1 MAAVSG
7 LQRGT
12 AVRRRSRR
20 STHEAIEGYLLIS
33 PWIVGFLC
41 FTLGPMLA
49 SLYFSF
55 TQYNVITAP
64 RFIGLANYVRAFSG
78 KDLLFYPSLAR
89 TLEFAAL
96 YAPAGVALS
105 LLLAILLNRQLA
117 GVSLFRTLFFMPTLT
132 PIAATAL
139 LWTWLLQPDVGPVNY
154 LLGQIGVQGPRWLA
168 SEQWA
173 LPTLVVAT
181 LWGSVGG
188 SRMII
193 FLAGLQGV
201 PQELYEAANIDG
213 ANWWQRLRHV
223 TLPMISPVTFFLV
236 ILTAIAALRVFAL
249 AFIATNGG
257 PDYATWFYLLHLYNT
272 AFQSFYMGYAS
283 ALAWVFFVLVLAFT
297 FLQFRF
303 ARRWVHYGGQKES

>member
-7 LQRGT
+7 LQTGAALRP
-12 AVRRRSRR
+12 RSRR
-20 STHEAIEGYLLIS
+20 ATREAVEGYLLIS

-55 TQYNVITAP
+55 AQYNVISAP

-78 KDLLFYPSLAR
+78 KDILFYPSLLR
-89 TLEFAAL
+89 TLEFAVL

-105 LLLAILLNRQLA
+105 LLLAVLLNRELA
-117 GVSLFRTLFFMPTLT
+117 GVSLFRTMFFMPTLT

-173 LPTLVVAT
+173 LPTLVVAS

-201 PQELYEAANIDG
+201 PQELYEAASIDG

-223 TLPMISPVTFFLV
+223 TLPMISPVTFFLI

>member
-1 MAAVSG
+1 MATVSG
-7 LQRGT
+7 LQRG
-12 AVRRRSRR
+12 AVGQRRSRR
-20 STHEAIEGYLLIS
+20 ATREAIEGYLLIS
-33 PWIVGFLC
+33 PWIIGFLC

-64 RFIGLANYVRAFSG
+64 RFIGLANYVRAFG
-78 KDLLFYPSLAR
+78 GADRLFYPSLLR
-89 TLEFAAL
+89 TLDFAVL
-96 YAPAGVALS
+96 YAPAGVVTS
-105 LLLAILLNRQLA
+105 LLLAVLLNRKLI
-117 GVSLFRTLFFMPTLT
+117 GVSIFRTVFFMPTLT

-154 LLGQIGVQGPRWLA
+154 LLGQIGIQGPRWLA

-173 LPTLVVAT
+173 LPTLVVAS

-201 PQELYEAANIDG
+201 PQELYEAASIDG
-213 ANWWQRLRHV
+213 ANWLQRLRHV
-223 TLPMISPVTFFLV
+223 TLPMISPVTFFLI
-236 ILTAIAALRVFAL
+236 ILTALAALRVFAL

-272 AFQSFYMGYAS
+272 GFQSFYMGYAS

-297 FLQFRF
+297 FIQFRF
-303 ARRWVHYGGQKES
+303 ARRWVHYAGQKES

>member
-1 MAAVSG
+1 MAT
-7 LQRGT
+7 R
-12 AVRRRSRR
+12 
-20 STHEAIEGYLLIS
+20 EAIEGYLLIG

-55 TQYNVITAP
+55 TQYNIVKAP
-64 RFIGLANYVRAFSG
+64 RFIGLDNYVRAFG
-78 KDLLFYPSLAR
+78 GQDNLFFPSMLR

-96 YAPAGVALS
+96 YAPAGVVIS
-105 LLLAILLNRQLA
+105 LLLAVLLNRRLV
-117 GVSLFRTLFFMPTLT
+117 GVSIFRTLFFIPTLT
-132 PIAATAL
+132 PVAATAL

-154 LLGQIGVQGPRWLA
+154 LLGQVGIQGPRWLG

-173 LPTLVVAT
+173 LPTLVVAA

-201 PQELYEAANIDG
+201 PQELYEAASMDG
-213 ANWWQRLRHV
+213 ANPWQRLRHV
-223 TLPMISPVTFFLV
+223 TLPMISPVTFFLI
-236 ILTAIAALRVFAL
+236 ILTALAALRVFAL

-257 PDYATWFYLLHLYNT
+257 PAYATWFYLLHLYTT

-297 FLQFRF
+297 FLQFRL
-303 ARRWVHYGGQKES
+303 ARSWVHYAGQKEN

>member
-1 MAAVSG
+1 MATVSG
-7 LQRGT
+7 FQLGT
-12 AVRRRSRR
+12 VGRRRSRR
-20 STHEAIEGYLLIS
+20 VTREAVEGYLLIS
-33 PWIVGFLC
+33 PWILGFLC
-41 FTLGPMLA
+41 FTVGPMLA

-55 TQYNVITAP
+55 TQYNIISAP
-64 RFIGLANYVRAFSG
+64 HFIGLANYVRAFG
-78 KDLLFYPSLAR
+78 GADRLFYPSLLR

-96 YAPAGVALS
+96 YAPAGVVIS
-105 LLLAILLNRQLA
+105 LLLAVLLNRRLI
-117 GVSLFRTLFFMPTLT
+117 GVSIFRTLFFMPTLT
-132 PIAATAL
+132 PVAATAL

-154 LLGQIGVQGPRWLA
+154 LLGRIGIEGPRWLA

-173 LPTLVVAT
+173 LPTLVVAS

-201 PQELYEAANIDG
+201 PQELYEAASIDG
-213 ANWWQRLRHV
+213 ANWWHRLRHV
-223 TLPMISPVTFFLV
+223 TLPMISPVTFFLI
-236 ILTAIAALRVFAL
+236 ILTALAALRVFAL

-272 AFQSFYMGYAS
+272 GFQSFYMGYAS

-297 FLQFRF
+297 FIQFRF
-303 ARRWVHYGGQKES
+303 ARRWVHYAGEKEN

>member
-1 MAAVSG
+1 MAT
-7 LQRGT
+7 R
-12 AVRRRSRR
+12 
-20 STHEAIEGYLLIS
+20 EAIEGYLLIG

-55 TQYNVITAP
+55 TQYNIVKPP
-64 RFIGLANYVRAFSG
+64 RFIGLDNYVRAFG
-78 KDLLFYPSLAR
+78 GQDQLFFPSLLR
-89 TLEFAAL
+89 TLEYAVL
-96 YAPAGVALS
+96 YTPAGVVIS
-105 LLLAILLNRQLA
+105 LLLAVLLNRRLV
-117 GVSLFRTLFFMPTLT
+117 GVSIFRTLFFMPTLT
-132 PIAATAL
+132 PVAATAL

-154 LLGQIGVQGPRWLA
+154 LLGQIGIQGPRWLA

-173 LPTLVVAT
+173 LPTLVLAA

-201 PQELYEAANIDG
+201 PQELYEAASIDG
-213 ANWWQRLRHV
+213 ANWRQRLRHV

-236 ILTAIAALRVFAL
+236 LLTALGALRVFAL

-257 PDYATWFYLLHLYNT
+257 PAYATWFYLLQLYTT

-283 ALAWVFFVLVLAFT
+283 ALAWIFFVLVLAFT
-297 FLQFRF
+297 FLQFRLS
-303 ARRWVHYGGQKES
+303 RSWVHYAGQKEN